1 MRGEWTRWAH
11 PHRPQHTLATVPA
24 LRCSCLWGSRLAQ
37 QLGRGG
43 SLWCV
48 CGRGVEQGAG
58 KDPGLRSYFK
68 ATESNGTEAWS
79 MMTKEDMT

>member
-1 MRGEWTRWAH
+1 MGPPSPPPTHTSHSPCPEMQLPLGKQVGSAAGESGK
-11 PHRPQHTLATVPA
+11 PLV
-24 LRCSCLWGSRLAQ
+24 
-37 QLGRGG
+37 
-43 SLWCV
+43 CV

-79 MMTKEDMT
+79 MMTKEDVA